1 MFINVILLPQKG
13 QLAVS
18 NTEESVVCLI
28 ENVVNMCFKNK
39 SQKDEMINKQQ
50 CHLQRFFFFFP
61 MQ

>member
-39 SQKDEMINKQQ
+39 SQKDEIINK
-50 CHLQRFFFFFP
+50 
-61 MQ
+61 